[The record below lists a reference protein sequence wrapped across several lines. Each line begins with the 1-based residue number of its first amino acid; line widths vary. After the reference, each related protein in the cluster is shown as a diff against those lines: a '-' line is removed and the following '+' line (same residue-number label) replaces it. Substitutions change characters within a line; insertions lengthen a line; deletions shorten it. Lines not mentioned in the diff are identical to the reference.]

1 MDCQECTAWS
11 RAVLWL
17 LFSLLLL
24 LWSTLPLSLLNS
36 KAVVNAGL
44 GNASSTSCR
53 NAHVAPKWPYG
64 AVSSSLARFTTGPFW
79 RRWTRHIVSVL
90 CLLQAS
96 LFGTQ
101 DGKGLSVVYYF
112 ALPEGWEPADVP
124 NSAALEMLQR
134 FFHDG
139 KEQDK

>member
-1 MDCQECTAWS
+1 MES
-11 RAVLWL
+11 
-17 LFSLLLL
+17 
-24 LWSTLPLSLLNS
+24 
-36 KAVVNAGL
+36 
-44 GNASSTSCR
+44 
-53 NAHVAPKWPYG
+53 YE
-64 AVSSSLARFTTGPFW
+64 ARHFQ
-79 RRWTRHIVSVL
+79 HLL

-96 LFGTQ
+96 LFGAQ

-124 NSAALEMLQR
+124 NFAALEMLQR